1 MVYILICEIQV
12 SCQWLFIL
20 YLFFPMMGGGWGVGL
35 TVFNSTKFERNIALI
50 QTVLG
55 PDYMSRP
62 GLVSKMVH

>member
-1 MVYILICEIQV
+1 MVVHTVPVL
-12 SCQWLFIL
+12 SNDGW
-20 YLFFPMMGGGWGVGL
+20 GGWGVGL

-62 GLVSKMVH
+62 GLVSKMGH